1 MNSVQLIGRLTK
13 DPEVRYTTSQM
24 AVGTFVLAVDRPP
37 NRDGEKRADFPII
50 KVFGKQAEVVEKYV
64 HKGDKIALEGRIQT
78 DSYEK
83 DGRRVYTTDVV
94 AFRIEFLG
102 RKGNTGDHTEKAPA
116 EKPHVDETPVEVP
129 DNFQQIDD
137 DVPF

>member
-102 RKGNTGDHTEKAPA
+102 RKENAGDHTEKAPA